1 MSEEAKPV
9 PEEEKHDVDYTDPE
23 QEAQTKTGGLK
34 DVAVVKGT
42 EGEVCL
48 FKARAKLFRYRDDQ
62 WKERGIGN
70 AKLLRHDADKK
81 IRFVMRQEKTLKPVG
96 NFLIQEKPSC
106 DPKPM
111 PGADG
116 KAFMWV
122 CNDFSDGEAAL
133 DKLAVRFRDKETAE
147 SFLSKF
153 NAAQVFNQ
161 DAKEGK
167 EVIMADT
174 VEDVEEVAEDDI
186 DTNKT
191 ADADGE

>member
-1 MSEEAKPV
+1 MSEEAKSV
-9 PEEEKHDVDYTDPE
+9 PEEGKHDIDYADPE
-23 QEAQTKTGGLK
+23 QESQTKKSGLK

-48 FKARAKLFRYRDDQ
+48 FKARAKLFRFRDEQ

-70 AKLLRHDADKK
+70 AKLLRNDADKK

-111 PGADG
+111 PNSDG

-122 CNDFSDGEAAL
+122 CNDFSDGPEASL

-147 SFLSKF
+147 GFLGKF
-153 NAAQVFNQ
+153 LAA
-161 DAKEGK
+161 
-167 EVIMADT
+167 
-174 VEDVEEVAEDDI
+174 
-186 DTNKT
+186 
-191 ADADGE
+191 